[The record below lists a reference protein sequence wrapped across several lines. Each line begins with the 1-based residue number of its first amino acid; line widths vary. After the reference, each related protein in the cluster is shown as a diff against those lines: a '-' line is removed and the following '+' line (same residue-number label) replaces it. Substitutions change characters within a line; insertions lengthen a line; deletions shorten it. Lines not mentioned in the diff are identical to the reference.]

1 MVKSKY
7 RIIVVGSRKE
17 FSALVE
23 PLSNKGCQVAFCP
36 DTGQAMDMAINEGA
50 DVLVLDIET
59 PGLVA
64 SEVFSLLRDS
74 PNCNEMAFFFI
85 GPKGG
90 EVEGLRRNKDHYV
103 SRPFKVDQLLGG
115 VWSYLTRKTH
125 AEKISLE
132 KKRIE
137 GDLNQISLIDLLQIF
152 HFNHKSGELHLEQGG
167 KTGLIYMV
175 QGAVVNARYD
185 EVEGEKAFYRLVTW
199 DKGKF
204 WFIPGEGDWDVQID
218 RPTDFLIIEG
228 LRQSDELAALK
239 GQLPTP
245 QMALTIK
252 VPVDQLPKG
261 LRPATQQVLMLL
273 QRHEKVSEVLDRCAL
288 PDLEILQ
295 ILKVLLDKD
304 LVEVR
309 KFTTPVQR
317 TSGPL
322 LSTEEI
328 MAIKERLGDRDV
340 LLEEASAKLVV
351 LASEGQQLKEFV
363 EALKGFPEFT
373 PDPGFQ
379 ISDSHIAL
387 GDMGRLNLGEA
398 FSLRVFSLPATAQ
411 LTPLWRVFRRRLL
424 GVVSLAAT
432 EEIEN
437 AEDFFGGREGS
448 PVVRCFAGAEGLCS
462 PIVKGD
468 RNSLL
473 QLLAYFMS
481 YYVGSSSEEES
492 A

>member
-1 MVKSKY
+1 MPKNKY
-7 RIIVVGSRKE
+7 RIIVVGARKE
-17 FSALVE
+17 FSSLVE
-23 PLSNKGCQVAFCP
+23 PLSSKGCQVTFCP

-74 PNCNEMAFFFI
+74 PNCNEMGFFFI
-85 GPKGG
+85 GPRGG

-103 SRPFKVDQLLGG
+103 SRPYKVDQLLGG
-115 VWSYLTRKTH
+115 IWSYLTRKSH

-152 HFNHKSGELHLEQGG
+152 HFNHKSGELHLERGG
-167 KTGLIYMV
+167 KTGHIFMV
-175 QGAVVNARYD
+175 QGAVINARYED
-185 EVEGEKAFYRLVTW
+185 VEGEKAFYRLVTW

-204 WFIPGEGDWDVQID
+204 WFTPGEGEWETHID

-228 LRQSDELAALK
+228 LRQNDELAALE
-239 GQLPTP
+239 GQLPIP
-245 QMALTIK
+245 QMSLAIR

-261 LRPATQQVLMLL
+261 LRPATQQVLLLL
-273 QRHEKVSEVLDRCAL
+273 QRHEKVSEILDRCAL

-295 ILKVLLDKD
+295 ILKVLLDKQ

-309 KFTTPVQR
+309 KVSAPKRTT
-317 TSGPL
+317 GPL
-322 LSTEEI
+322 LSSEEI

-351 LASEGQQLKEFV
+351 LASEGQQLKEFLA
-363 EALKGFPEFT
+363 ALSGFPEFK
-373 PDPGFQ
+373 PDPGFRA
-379 ISDSHIAL
+379 SDAVIAL
-387 GDMGRLNLGEA
+387 GDMGRLDLGEA
-398 FSLRVFSLPATAQ
+398 FSLRVFSLPANEQ
-411 LTPLWRVFRRRLL
+411 LTPLWRAFRRRLL
-424 GVVSLAAT
+424 GVVSLGSD
-432 EEIEN
+432 EQIES
-437 AEDFFGGREGS
+437 AENFFGSDHGA
-448 PVVRCFAGAEGLCS
+448 PVVRCFSGADGLCS

-473 QLLAYFMS
+473 QLLAYFVS
-481 YYVGSSSEEES
+481 HYVGSSPQENGI
-492 A
+492 

>member
-1 MVKSKY
+1 MAKHMYS
-7 RIIVVGSRKE
+7 IIIVGSRKE
-17 FSALVE
+17 FAPLVE
-23 PLSNKGCQVAFCP
+23 PLTGKGCRVSFCP

-74 PNCNEMAFFFI
+74 PNCTELAFFFI

-90 EVEGLRRNKDHYV
+90 EIEGLRRSKDHYV
-103 SRPFKVDQLLGG
+103 SRPYKVDQLLGG
-115 VWSYLTRKTH
+115 IWSFLTRKTH
-125 AEKISLE
+125 AEKIGQE

-152 HFNHKSGELHLEQGG
+152 HFNHKSGELHLESDG
-167 KTGLIYMV
+167 KVGTIYMV
-175 QGAVVNARYD
+175 RGAVINARYN

-204 WFIPGEGDWDVQID
+204 WFAPGEGIWEPRID

-228 LRQSDELAALK
+228 VRQSDELAALK

-245 QMALTIK
+245 EMALSIK
-252 VPVDQLPKG
+252 VAVDQLPKG
-261 LRPATQQVLMLL
+261 LRPATQQVLLLL
-273 QRHEKVSEVLDRCAL
+273 QRHEKVAEVLDRCAL

-295 ILKVLLDKD
+295 ILKVLIDKG
-304 LVEVR
+304 LVDTR
-309 KFTTPVQR
+309 KTSPPTPR
-317 TSGPL
+317 PSGPL

-328 MAIKERLGDRDV
+328 LAIKERLGDRDV

-351 LASEGQQLKEFV
+351 LASDGRQLQEFI
-363 EALKGFPEFT
+363 EALDGFPEFT
-373 PDPGFQ
+373 PDPAFRA
-379 ISDSHIAL
+379 SDVVTHL
-387 GDMGRLNLGEA
+387 GDLGRLEVGEA
-398 FSLRVFSLPATAQ
+398 FSLRVFSLPANEQ
-411 LTPLWRVFRRRLL
+411 LTPLWRAFRRRLL
-424 GVVSLAAT
+424 GVVSLGDSGD
-432 EEIEN
+432 IEN
-437 AEDFFGGREGS
+437 AEHFFGSEHGA

-462 PIVKGD
+462 PLVKGN

-473 QLLAYFMS
+473 QLLAYFVS
-481 YYVGSSSEEES
+481 HYVGAYPRENQ

>member
-1 MVKSKY
+1 MAKAKY
-7 RIIVVGSRKE
+7 SIIVVGSRKE
-17 FSALVE
+17 FSALVD
-23 PLSNKGCQVAFCP
+23 PLSNKGCQVTFCP

-50 DVLVLDIET
+50 DVLLLDIET

-74 PNCNEMAFFFI
+74 PNCNEMGFFFV

-90 EVEGLRRNKDHYV
+90 EVEGLRRNRDHYV
-103 SRPFKVDQLLGG
+103 NRPFKMDQLLGG
-115 VWSYLTRKTH
+115 IWSFLTRKSH

-152 HFNHKSGELHLEQGG
+152 HFNHKSGELNLESQGKIG
-167 KTGLIYMV
+167 MIFMV
-175 QGAVVNARYD
+175 QGSVVNARYED
-185 EVEGEKAFYRLVTW
+185 VEGEKAFYRLVTW
-199 DKGKF
+199 DTGKF
-204 WFIPGEGDWDVQID
+204 WFVPGEGDWEPQND
-218 RPTDFLIIEG
+218 RPTDFLIIG
-228 LRQSDELAALK
+228 GVRQNDELTALK

-245 QMALTIK
+245 QMSLTIK

-295 ILKVLLDKD
+295 ILKVLIDKG
-304 LVEVR
+304 LVEAR
-309 KFTTPVQR
+309 KVAAAPQR
-317 TSGPL
+317 SSGPL

-363 EALKGFPEFT
+363 DALKGFDEFK
-373 PDPGFQ
+373 PDPGFRLSDGN
-379 ISDSHIAL
+379 ISL
-387 GDMGRLNLGEA
+387 GDMGRLELGGS
-398 FSLRVFSLPATAQ
+398 FSLRVFSLPASEQ

-424 GVVSLAAT
+424 GVVSLGSSD
-432 EEIEN
+432 EIDQ
-437 AEDFFGGREGS
+437 AEDFFGDVQGA

-473 QLLAYFMS
+473 QLLAYFVS
-481 YYVGSSSEEES
+481 HYVGSSFEES
-492 A
+492 